1 VRPIDQTTVLITGA
15 TDGLGRSVAH
25 DLAGR
30 GATVLVHGRSA
41 TRGERVVDELT
52 RVTGNDRV
60 RLYLADLA
68 NLTQV
73 ETLAADV
80 ARDHAELH
88 VLINNAGIGAGLPDG
103 RERQESV
110 DGYELRFAVN
120 YLAGF
125 LLTERLLPL
134 LRQSAPARVVNVAS
148 LGQQA
153 IDFTD
158 VMLTRDYDGWRAY
171 QQSKLAQVSYTIDLA
186 ERVPVDEVAVN
197 SLHPG
202 TFMPTKI
209 VTSEMD
215 STVDTLETGTR
226 NVVRLAVDP
235 MPDGVNGA
243 FFDRGAEAKVDPQA
257 YDATARQQLR
267 ELSERLVADAV
278 PVGR

>member
-15 TDGLGRSVAH
+15 TDGLGRSVARE
-25 DLAGR
+25 LAGR

-52 RVTGNDRV
+52 QATGNDRV

-68 NLTQV
+68 NLSQV
-73 ETLAADV
+73 DTLAADV
-80 ARDHAELH
+80 ARDHGELH
-88 VLINNAGIGAGLPDG
+88 VLINNAGIGAGLPDS

-171 QQSKLAQVSYTIDLA
+171 QQSKLAQVSYTFDLA
-186 ERVPVDEVAVN
+186 ERLPVHEVAVS

-209 VTSEMD
+209 VTNELD
-215 STVDTLETGTR
+215 NTVDTLETGTR

-235 MPDGVNGA
+235 IPEGINGA
-243 FFDRGAEAKVDPQA
+243 FFDRGAEAKADPQA

-278 PVGR
+278 SVGR